1 MHKLKMEQQPRK
13 RSNSLPITKM
23 EISVTDDS
31 EPKRKYHREYETF
44 SNQNGVYNFELLQEC
59 NLLSFLII
67 LVLCNE

>member
-31 EPKRKYHREYETF
+31 EPKRKYREYETF
-44 SNQNGVYNFELLQEC
+44 SNQNGVYQFELLQ
-59 NLLSFLII
+59 LINNVI
-67 LVLCNE
+67 YCHF